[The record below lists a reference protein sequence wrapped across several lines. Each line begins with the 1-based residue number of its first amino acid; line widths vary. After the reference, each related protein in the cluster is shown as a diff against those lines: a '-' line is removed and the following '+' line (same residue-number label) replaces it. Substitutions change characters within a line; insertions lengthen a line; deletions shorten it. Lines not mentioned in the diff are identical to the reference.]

1 MLKKILSL
9 TALALIACTQI
20 IEEDI
25 LNETAYTGDDG
36 CIYCHTNKSR
46 LQALAP
52 ELEDD
57 NGGGGG

>member
-20 IEEDI
+20 IEEEN
-25 LNETAYTGDDG
+25 LNETVFTGDNG
-36 CIYCHTNKSR
+36 CIYCHTSENMLKT
-46 LQALAP
+46 LAP
-52 ELEDD
+52 EEEGD